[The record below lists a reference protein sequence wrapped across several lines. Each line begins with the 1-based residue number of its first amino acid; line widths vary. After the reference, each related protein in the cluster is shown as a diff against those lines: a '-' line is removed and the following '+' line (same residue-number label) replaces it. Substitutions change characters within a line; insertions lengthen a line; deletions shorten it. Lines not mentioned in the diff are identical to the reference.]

1 MSEFSSRD
9 VGAFSRQE
17 PERAREPGGAVSSEI
32 VRAVREGAAD
42 FGVCWMRGNWAD
54 S

>member
-1 MSEFSSRD
+1 VRVSLE
-9 VGAFSRQE
+9 
-17 PERAREPGGAVSSEI
+17 ERVSSEI

-42 FGVCWMRGNWAD
+42 FGVCWDAGNWAD